1 MSPNAS
7 PERAAFVDL
16 HTHST
21 ASDGILPPEK
31 VIEAAHR
38 CGLAAIALT
47 DHDTINGI
55 PAARAAGERLGVR
68 VIDQMIEECRRIDHG
83 LVAGRG
89 DRAEPETADIGQEAD
104 AKPAA
109 LRDDAD
115 IPGET
120 GRIAQLLLACR
131 DEIRHPDPPIAVS
144 TGFFFVAAA
153 CRDKILFGES
163 PHPASLVVSDHQL
176 AAELS
181 RALFAYL
188 TADIVRHQ
196 R

>member
-1 MSPNAS
+1 LDQRIESQLDA
-7 PERAAFVDL
+7 ERWKGVRLAERVEALVREAVHAYRTRRGLLRAVVL
-16 HTHST
+16 HARSH
-21 ASDGILPPEK
+21 P
-31 VIEAAHR
+31 EAARQLPH
-38 CGLAAIALT
+38 
-47 DHDTINGI
+47 
-55 PAARAAGERLGVR
+55 ERRSKLY
-68 VIDQMIEECRRIDHG
+68 
-83 LVAGRG
+83 
-89 DRAEPETADIGQEAD
+89 
-104 AKPAA
+104 
-109 LRDDAD
+109 
-115 IPGET
+115 

-163 PHPASLVVSDHQL
+163 PHPASLAVSDHQL

-188 TADIVRHQ
+188 TADTVRHQ